1 MVYKAS
7 SRKARAT
14 EKQRKAGR
22 QAGRQKEKQTV
33 LIRHDSIPC
42 TQKTKVKASLG
53 YNPILIHKQGRR

>member
-7 SRKARAT
+7 SRKARAV

-42 TQKTKVKASLG
+42 TQKTEAHGTLAVEACLA
-53 YNPILIHKQGRR
+53 